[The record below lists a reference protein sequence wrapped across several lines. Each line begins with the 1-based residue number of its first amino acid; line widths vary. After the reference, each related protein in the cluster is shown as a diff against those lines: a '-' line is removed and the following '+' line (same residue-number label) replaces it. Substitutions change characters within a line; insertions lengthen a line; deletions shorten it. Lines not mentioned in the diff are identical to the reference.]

1 MDDLDFSAEPPKP
14 EAKPVA
20 AAPARPAGPITPP
33 RPPRALYNPQM
44 ALQFF
49 RGAGKLEE
57 VPGGK
62 TFFNE
67 NDKSS
72 GLFSKGDRMYLL
84 LDGEVGLM
92 AKGQFV
98 GLVRPGAIFG
108 EMALLAKAPR
118 TASAMAKVPCKALS
132 LGEKE
137 FNTALQKTPEFA
149 LMMMAVMV
157 ERLRQNIARKGGI
170 SAPAG
175 EVERNAVFNKK
186 QLAELANEISPLL
199 SPAGKVIMNAGE
211 IGIFMYILQEGRV
224 AISINGQIVEHIPA
238 GGVFGE
244 MAMVDNASRSATATA
259 ETDCTLLMIKRDD
272 FINLVKAKPEFG
284 ASILRTIAERIRALA

>member
-1 MDDLDFSAEPPKP
+1 MDELDFSSDKPAPKP
-14 EAKPVA
+14 
-20 AAPARPAGPITPP
+20 AAPAVAPP
-33 RPPRALYNPQM
+33 RPRALYNPQV

-49 RGAGKLEE
+49 RGGGKLEE
-57 VPGGK
+57 IAGGK

-67 NDKSS
+67 NDKAS

-98 GLVRPGAIFG
+98 GLVRPGDIFG

-118 TASAMAKVPCKALS
+118 AASAMAKVPCKALS

-137 FNTALQKTPEFA
+137 FNAALQKTPEFA

-157 ERLRQNIARKGGI
+157 QRLRQNIARKGGI
-170 SAPAG
+170 AAPAG
-175 EVERNAVFNKK
+175 EVQRDAVFSKK
-186 QLAELANEISPLL
+186 QLADLANEISPILA
-199 SPAGKVIMNAGE
+199 PAGKTIMNAGE
-211 IGIFMYILQEGRV
+211 TGIFMYILQEGRV
-224 AISINGQIVEHIPA
+224 AISMNGQVIEHIPA

-244 MAMVDNASRSATATA
+244 MAMVDNASRSASAIA

-272 FINLVKAKPEFG
+272 FITLVKAKPEFG

>member
-1 MDDLDFSAEPPKP
+1 MDDLDFSADNPAPKP
-14 EAKPVA
+14 AAA
-20 AAPARPAGPITPP
+20 AAPPRPVTPP
-33 RPPRALYNPQM
+33 APMKLRALYNPQV

-49 RGAGKLEE
+49 KGGGKLEE
-57 VPGGK
+57 LPGGK
-62 TFFNE
+62 CFFNE
-67 NDKSS
+67 GEKSG

-98 GLVRPGAIFG
+98 GLVRAGDIFG

-118 TASAMAKVPCKALS
+118 TASAMAKINCKALS
-132 LGEKE
+132 LGPKD
-137 FNTALQKTPEFA
+137 FNAALARTPEFA

-157 ERLRQNIARKGGI
+157 QRLRQNIARKGGVTL
-170 SAPAG
+170 PTG
-175 EVERNAVFNKK
+175 EVERDAVFSKK
-186 QLAELANEISPLL
+186 DLEELALEINPILA
-199 SPAGKVIMNAGE
+199 PAGKVIMNAGE
-211 IGIFMYILQEGRV
+211 TGIFMYILQQGRV
-224 AISINGQIVEHIPA
+224 SIVMNDKVIEHVPA

-244 MAMVDNASRSATATA
+244 MAMVDNSSRSASAVA
-259 ETDCTLLMIKRDD
+259 ETECTLLMIKRDD

>member
-1 MDDLDFSAEPPKP
+1 MDELDFSAPAPKP
-14 EAKPVA
+14 APKP
-20 AAPARPAGPITPP
+20 AAPAVAPQPKAV
-33 RPPRALYNPQM
+33 YNPQV

-49 RGAGKLEE
+49 RGGGRLEE

-84 LDGEVGLM
+84 LEGEVGFM
-92 AKGQFV
+92 AKGQFL
-98 GLVRPGAIFG
+98 GLVRPGDIFG

-118 TASAMAKVPCKALS
+118 TASAMAKVACKALS

-137 FNTALQKTPEFA
+137 FNAALEKTPEFA

-157 ERLRQNIARKGGI
+157 QRLRANIARKGGVATPD
-170 SAPAG
+170 SAS
-175 EVERNAVFNKK
+175 ERPAVFNRKE
-186 QLAELANEISPLL
+186 LAELAKEIEPISSPT
-199 SPAGKVIMNAGE
+199 GKVIMNAGAT
-211 IGIFMYILQEGRV
+211 GIFMYIVQEGKV
-224 AISINGQIVEHIPA
+224 AISVGETVVERVGA

-244 MAMVDNASRSATATA
+244 MAMVDNSSRSASAVA
-259 ETDCTLLMIKRDD
+259 EADSTLLMIKRDD
-272 FINLVKAKPEFG
+272 FLSLVKAKPEFG
-284 ASILRTIAERIRALA
+284 ASILRTIAERIRAMA